1 MGVVLYQAKACIT
14 PPTPAACDCLPPC
27 ISPEAGVLGGGESVE
42 QQRRA
47 LGTEGTTVL
56 VCASLFLIPCVESVT
71 ALEF

>member
-1 MGVVLYQAKACIT
+1 M
-14 PPTPAACDCLPPC
+14 
-27 ISPEAGVLGGGESVE
+27 LGGGESVE